1 MHRNGGRRTCEFLII
16 AEKGK
21 TGLTRRAEASILY
34 PTSEQR
40 CRFAA
45 RAPQRLGAPF
55 FHCCKGRRHGFGQFS
70 LGPPGAVPEYETEVT
85 RASEGVSGALALSGR
100 TWSSGPGPLER
111 LHPRRRYVIEP
122 AASAAGK
129 LEEVM
134 IMKKKILGLALT
146 AALALTLAGC
156 GASGGSSGSGTAAGG
171 TSGSGSG
178 SASSGEGAA
187 EKAMYDG
194 EVILGSSTWVGY
206 APLYLADQ
214 MGFFDECGAD
224 VTVQVFENKND
235 SRSSL
240 AAGRIQGMSTTIDTH
255 VMSAASGV
263 DLTMVLVEDTSSGGD
278 GLIVRNEITSVEE
291 LAGKTVGLDTSGGAS
306 YFWFQYLLNQHN
318 MTLDDVVAVNMSS
331 GDAGAAFVAGELDAA
346 ATWEPWLSN
355 ARETDFGTVLID
367 SSETPGVIV
376 DALAMD
382 RGFAESY
389 PGTVE
394 AICQGWYMAL
404 AYMETNPDEAYDIM
418 KDFTGNETGEELQA
432 TMEAEVTF
440 YDQAGNIDYFE
451 NEIADITKMA
461 SDLWLDNGL
470 IESEP
475 DLDLMIDGSFLG
487 TLD

>member
-1 MHRNGGRRTCEFLII
+1 
-16 AEKGK
+16 
-21 TGLTRRAEASILY
+21 
-34 PTSEQR
+34 
-40 CRFAA
+40 
-45 RAPQRLGAPF
+45 
-55 FHCCKGRRHGFGQFS
+55 
-70 LGPPGAVPEYETEVT
+70 
-85 RASEGVSGALALSGR
+85 
-100 TWSSGPGPLER
+100 
-111 LHPRRRYVIEP
+111 
-122 AASAAGK
+122 
-129 LEEVM
+129 
-134 IMKKKILGLALT
+134 MKKKILGLALT

-278 GLIVRNEITSVEE
+278 GLIVRNEITSVEK

-382 RGFAESY
+382 REFAESY